1 MLRSK
6 KSARPRTKL
15 KKHNNQDTRVKVDS
29 KDSKRKRGKGGRIKS
44 ICEIV
49 KAFVIRQALLE
60 LWGNR
65 LEYWEFV
72 TDAVGK
78 LFGLI
83 P

>member
-15 KKHNNQDTRVKVDS
+15 KKHNNQDTRVTVDS
-29 KDSKRKRGKGGRIKS
+29 KDSKRERGKGSRIKS
-44 ICEIV
+44 IREIV

-65 LEYWEFV
+65 LEYWEYV
-72 TDAVGK
+72 SDAMGK
-78 LFGLI
+78 LLGLI